1 MPQPHLAPEAAA
13 YAALLAYSFHRQT
26 GLTLPADASALWL
39 HPQPLVSHGSEADP
53 IFRYANAAA
62 LALWQMD
69 WHSFTQLPSRRSAEA
84 DPEIQSDRSA
94 LLSAALAKGHVADY
108 QGIRISAKGQRFR
121 ISNTILWTVTDA
133 AGQKH
138 GQAALIGSVTLL

>member
-1 MPQPHLAPEAAA
+1 MQPHLAPEAAA
-13 YAALLAYSFHRQT
+13 YAALLADSFQRQT
-26 GLTLPADASALWL
+26 GQSLPADAAALWL
-39 HPQPLVSHGSEADP
+39 HPQPLVSHGTEADP

-69 WHSFTQLPSRRSAEA
+69 WHSFTSLRSRHSAEA

-94 LLSAALAKGHVADY
+94 LLTAALAQGHVADY

-121 ISNTILWTVTDA
+121 ISNTVLWTVTDA
-133 AGQKH
+133 SGHKH

>member
-1 MPQPHLAPEAAA
+1 M
-13 YAALLAYSFHRQT
+13 
-26 GLTLPADASALWL
+26 
-39 HPQPLVSHGSEADP
+39 VSHGTEADP
-53 IFRYANAAA
+53 IFRYANKAA

-84 DPEIQSDRSA
+84 DPDIQSDRSA
-94 LLSAALAKGHVADY
+94 LLAAALAKGHVADY

-133 AGQKH
+133 MGQKH
-138 GQAALIGSVTLL
+138 GQAALIGSVTPL